1 MVAISLSEKFV
12 GTPYASAHLYGS
24 WWFCSL
30 WVVLSVTS
38 ILYILKTKIA
48 SKNILLLHLS
58 FVVILV
64 GALLTHLYS
73 FRGVVH
79 LRVGETT
86 QTYLEEGDEG
96 MKLEPLPFSIKL
108 ENFYRIPWTT
118 WRDMKQIY
126 GRKHI
131 KQAELEPFRLQYISG
146 VIKMLEGIEI
156 SYTEE
161 GDENEQ

>member
-1 MVAISLSEKFV
+1 MKDIR
-12 GTPYASAHLYGS
+12 
-24 WWFCSL
+24 
-30 WVVLSVTS
+30 
-38 ILYILKTKIA
+38 IR
-48 SKNILLLHLS
+48 LL
-58 FVVILV
+58 
-64 GALLTHLYS
+64 
-73 FRGVVH
+73 
-79 LRVGETT
+79 
-86 QTYLEEGDEG
+86 
-96 MKLEPLPFSIKL
+96 PLPSERWRRQRDPQEQTAHAYLVSIKL

-118 WRDMKQIY
+118 WHDMKQIY